1 VNQTLKNILISGS
14 FLLAG
19 IGLVYYFNK
28 SKDKKVNSIL
38 FIGDSNTVANYS
50 YADKIKKS
58 FPNLRVKKIAKVGEK
73 SDWALNELQK
83 ELSKN
88 KYDIVAVL
96 IGSNDIYAL
105 NSNTQAKQNL
115 DKIYDLIK
123 SKGSRV
129 LAVTPPNKD
138 FYVQRTEK
146 KQELLYD
153 LVDWIRKNKKIDY
166 LVDFHKITSDKKYF
180 SPNDGYL
187 HANSLAHDILAEQSK
202 SKLNLNV

>member
-123 SKGSRV
+123 SKE
-129 LAVTPPNKD
+129 
-138 FYVQRTEK
+138 EK
-146 KQELLYD
+146 T
-153 LVDWIRKNKKIDY
+153 KKLI
-166 LVDFHKITSDKKYF
+166 I
-180 SPNDGYL
+180 
-187 HANSLAHDILAEQSK
+187 
-202 SKLNLNV
+202 